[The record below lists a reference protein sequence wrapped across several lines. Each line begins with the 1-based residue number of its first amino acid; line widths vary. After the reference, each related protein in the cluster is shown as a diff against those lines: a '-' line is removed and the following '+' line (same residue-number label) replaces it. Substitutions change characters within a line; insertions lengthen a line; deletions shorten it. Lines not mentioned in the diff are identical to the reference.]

1 MKLEAQWAEPVS
13 LTFHSALRKLNTEP
27 SIGASHQI
35 SFHFGI
41 AVSEKIFRNWP
52 ILNKNFL
59 WQPCLLMDQNQMS
72 SLYRGP
78 SIDAF
83 YQVSY
88 HLAKWLQR
96 KSCFR
101 NRPIRNKN
109 CLWWPCKLTDQNGMS
124 NSHRGPS
131 IDASY
136 HVSVHLAKLLQS
148 RRFLE
153 IDQSETIIAC
163 GGHVC

>member
-78 SIDAF
+78 SIDAS

-148 RRFLE
+148 RRLLE
-153 IDQSETIIAC
+153 IDQSADM
-163 GGHVC
+163 G